1 MKAYKVIETIPEVF
15 SLKPSDYSRFMV
27 RSSPSMMMHRNWK
40 QVGARLAQAI
50 EAVDTEISTSHK
62 VVKDGKSQ
70 EKDRSTIGYF
80 AASPSVSRV
89 K

>member
-1 MKAYKVIETIPEVF
+1 MKAYKVIGAIPEVF

-62 VVKDGKSQ
+62 AVKDAKSE